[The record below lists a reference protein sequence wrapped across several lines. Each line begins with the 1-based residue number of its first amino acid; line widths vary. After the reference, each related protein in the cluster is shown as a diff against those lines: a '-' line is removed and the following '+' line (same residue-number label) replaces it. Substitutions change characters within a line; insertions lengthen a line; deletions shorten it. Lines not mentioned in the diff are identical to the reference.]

1 MGKMMDNNND
11 MRKQLQSHNVDLI
24 QQQNK
29 RFPDSL
35 KNLPRKRS
43 PYLLYSQGEKLD
55 FKKCVAIVGT
65 RNCSSKGDVFARKL
79 SGKLAKDGF
88 LIVSGLARGI
98 DRSAH
103 IGAIEAGGKTIAVV
117 AWLPEIYPAEHNALA
132 EDIKKSGCIISE
144 HFLESKKS
152 KYLFIKRNQIISAL
166 SDFVIVV
173 ESGPTGGANY
183 AVDYAHKLSKTVIA
197 IKPKS
202 ENTEFNDGFKKLV
215 ANGAI
220 EADTVS
226 QAIKI
231 IKKGIKSHKSS
242 LDDF

>member
-1 MGKMMDNNND
+1 MKKNKDVSSELRLHQVNLI
-11 MRKQLQSHNVDLI
+11 RKQNR
-24 QQQNK
+24 
-29 RFPDSL
+29 RFPSSL
-35 KNLPRKRS
+35 KNLPRKRT
-43 PYLLYSQGEKLD
+43 PTMLFSQGEKLD
-55 FKKCVAIVGT
+55 FKNCVAIVGT

-79 SGKLAKDGF
+79 SGELAKDGF

-166 SDFVIVV
+166 SDFVIVI

-197 IKPKS
+197 IKPDSK
-202 ENTEFNDGFKKLV
+202 NTEFVNGFKKFIE
-215 ANGAI
+215 NGA
-220 EADTVS
+220 EVADSVS
-226 QAIKI
+226 KVVKI
-231 IKKGIKSHKSS
+231 IKKGAETY
-242 LDDF
+242 